1 MGHSTYIGRIGALAF
16 ALGVGVGLGAT
27 PAVAFADETG
37 TSASSPAGENTTS
50 GPGTAADAPTETDV
64 DEQDEAA
71 VDEQDEAAV
80 DEPEQPAEENDA
92 DAVETVQDRQDRIV
106 DTDPE
111 PVAASDD
118 APETEPEPEPDVD
131 EAVTAPEDA
140 PTGDPAPDVAPPTGP
155 EADTVAEIPSPGAEP
170 VEAPASTSVT
180 LSTILSSLLA
190 PPRTPDVPSESPL
203 WLVVAAALRRQLDS
217 PTTSGEAGLSSTL
230 LTPEEAEAIRR
241 LGDIVTGPNPTDV
254 VSTDTRAY
262 VAHPGSR
269 SITVIDTV
277 NGTVLQTISLWST
290 PTKLALSPGGGRLY
304 ISNALAGTVSVIST
318 ATNSV
323 IKTIRVGDTP
333 TGIAV
338 SPGGTRVYVVNS
350 DDGTVSK
357 ISTLTNKV
365 VGTVYGVGKGVSTI
379 TVSPDGATIYALNG
393 TAGEISHFSA
403 ASLFAGKITGVTP
416 GSQGITFSTDGSRV
430 FVADLAG
437 SVKVIDTD
445 SHEVVDS
452 IVLATGAPFD
462 LAVSP
467 DGTTLFVARS
477 GDGKLSVYD
486 IATKTELTSIVAN
499 PYLVD
504 GAPTISASPDGTQL
518 YWTDSGSDRVHVI
531 ALLAP
536 NGDPVAGT
544 PVVNAPNASG
554 AVTGSV
560 TVTDPEGRPLTYTV
574 STPDKGA
581 VTVSHGENGDF
592 VFTYTPTAAAR
603 HAAAAV
609 SGAPGAAVDTF
620 TITFSDGRRGVV
632 TVPITVTIAPAN
644 AAPTATARSSL
655 SWFSPKVDGTVTAKD
670 ADKDTLG
677 FTASPTAKGGTVTI
691 DADGKF
697 TYTPTAA
704 ARHAAANAGA
714 TEADKHDTFTVLV
727 DDGHGGVTPLTVTV
741 KVKPGNATPT
751 ATVRTSSSWF
761 SAKVYGTVT
770 AKDLDRDGLAYT
782 ASATAKSGTVT
793 IDGRGRFTYTPSDAA
808 RHVAAAEAA
817 TREDKQDTFDVVIDD
832 GHGGVA
838 TVAVTVNI
846 KPANAAPTD
855 AATADVFTNP
865 NSGVITGKITAVDTD
880 SDAVTYR
887 AAPATSKGVVSIDAD
902 GTFTYVPT
910 AEARTAAS
918 RPFAPSWDKNDR
930 FRVTVDDGHG
940 GTTTLTVRVAI
951 ARLGHVNQA
960 PTNGSYSVG
969 QPNPASGKVAG
980 TVSATDPERD
990 AVTFA
995 GSGVTGKGSV
1005 IVDAAGGFV
1014 YTPSDEARHRAGA
1027 DDATQADKQD
1037 TFTVTAVDFY
1047 GAKLAVPVTVTI
1059 VGLTAL

>member
-452 IVLATGAPFD
+452 IILATGAPFD

-655 SWFSPKVDGTVTAKD
+655 SWFSPKVYGTVTAKD

-677 FTASPTAKGGTVTI
+677 FTASPTAKG
-691 DADGKF
+691 
-697 TYTPTAA
+697 
-704 ARHAAANAGA
+704 
-714 TEADKHDTFTVLV
+714 
-727 DDGHGGVTPLTVTV
+727 
-741 KVKPGNATPT
+741 
-751 ATVRTSSSWF
+751 
-761 SAKVYGTVT
+761 
-770 AKDLDRDGLAYT
+770 
-782 ASATAKSGTVT
+782 GTVT